1 MYGSGGGRIDGVRQV
16 PYTINTKNGRFL
28 SSSDSDVGI
37 CKSIVETQ
45 GYSCE
50 EHTVTTA
57 DGYIV
62 SLQRIPVGRS
72 GVTADKPPVLFA
84 AWAIGNAATWLLN
97 TPDQSL
103 GFILADNGYDAYWD
117 WSWDE
122 LAAHDL
128 PASVQYV
135 YDQTGQN
142 LHYVGH
148 SLGTLMALAAF
159 SKQQSLNMIRSAAL
173 LSPIAY
179 LDQIT
184 TLLGKAAAYSMIG
197 PPCCIS
203 PSTMDAVFKYGPQPT
218 ATKNMLHLA
227 QMVRQGTIASSAH
240 TSNVLVYNMSSIPND
255 PSLFLAHGGQDYLL
269 DPADVQTLM
278 GALSDHDADK
288 LVEACYW
295 KQGKDNTHMNSMA
308 NSLTICIL
316 VFLLCVSA
324 DGARQ
329 VPYTINTNNG
339 RFLSSLDSD
348 VGICESMVEPQ
359 GYSCEKHTVTTTDGY
374 ILSLQRI
381 PAGRSGVTADK
392 PPVLLQH
399 GVFSDATT
407 WLVNTPDQSLG
418 FILADNGYDVWL
430 ANTRGTKYS
439 SGHTSLSPSDPAYW
453 NWSWDEL
460 AGYDLPASVQ
470 YGTLMAL
477 AAFSKQQSL
486 NMIRSA
492 ALLSPIAYLD
502 QITTLLGKAAAYSMI
517 GDVTINIYYH
527 ILTSDSD
534 KNLAREAVTSFM
546 KGICKITNIDC
557 SSESSLTS
565 AFAGNINLMTYFP
578 STMDA
583 VAKYGPQPTATK
595 NMLHLAQMVRQGTIA
610 MYDYG
615 SEDDNNEHYGQPTPP
630 VYNMS
635 SIPNDLPLFLAHG
648 GQDYLSD
655 PMDVQTLMG
664 ALSDHDADKLVVLY
678 PEEYAHLDFTLAG
691 NANQVVYDPIMGFF
705 SLN

>member
-1 MYGSGGGRIDGVRQV
+1 M
-16 PYTINTKNGRFL
+16 
-28 SSSDSDVGI
+28 
-37 CKSIVETQ
+37 
-45 GYSCE
+45 
-50 EHTVTTA
+50 H
-57 DGYIV
+57 
-62 SLQRIPVGRS
+62 
-72 GVTADKPPVLFA
+72 
-84 AWAIGNAATWLLN
+84 
-97 TPDQSL
+97 
-103 GFILADNGYDAYWD
+103 
-117 WSWDE
+117 
-122 LAAHDL
+122 
-128 PASVQYV
+128 
-135 YDQTGQN
+135 
-142 LHYVGH
+142 
-148 SLGTLMALAAF
+148 
-159 SKQQSLNMIRSAAL
+159 
-173 LSPIAY
+173 
-179 LDQIT
+179 
-184 TLLGKAAAYSMIG
+184 
-197 PPCCIS
+197 
-203 PSTMDAVFKYGPQPT
+203 
-218 ATKNMLHLA
+218 
-227 QMVRQGTIASSAH
+227 
-240 TSNVLVYNMSSIPND
+240 
-255 PSLFLAHGGQDYLL
+255 
-269 DPADVQTLM
+269 
-278 GALSDHDADK
+278 
-288 LVEACYW
+288 
-295 KQGKDNTHMNSMA
+295 SMA
-308 NSLTICIL
+308 NSLTISIL

-339 RFLSSLDSD
+339 RFLSCLNSD
-348 VGICESMVEPQ
+348 VGICKSMVETQ
-359 GYSCEKHTVTTTDGY
+359 GYSCEEHTVTTTDGY

-460 AGYDLPASVQ
+460 AAYDLPASVQ
-470 YGTLMAL
+470 YVYDQTGQNLHYVGHSLGTLMAL

-517 GDVTINIYYH
+517 GDALYWLGIDEF
-527 ILTSDSD
+527 LPGG
-534 KNLAREAVTSFM
+534 EAVTNFM
-546 KGICKITNIDC
+546 NGICNITNIDC
-557 SSESSLTS
+557 SSEFSLTS
-565 AFAGNINLMTYFP
+565 VVAGPPCCISP

-635 SIPNDLPLFLAHG
+635 SILNDLPLFLAHG

-655 PMDVQTLMG
+655 PADVQTLMG
-664 ALSDHDADKLVVLY
+664 ALSDHDADKLLVLY

>member
-1 MYGSGGGRIDGVRQV
+1 MHRLRTSGHRFVPLVKRKASNAFSAVQDTFYSTKDIFETHKVVFTISTSLASIGTAWAGYTLRHLHESKVEQRLDSIEKAMNNNYQMEHKEFKKLVGSGGFSTEACVATAGTSLIIGYGLGWRGGKWYANRKFKKEQLKLLGQIKPKRWQL
-16 PYTINTKNGRFL
+16 KFL
-28 SSSDSDVGI
+28 RRP
-37 CKSIVETQ
+37 
-45 GYSCE
+45 
-50 EHTVTTA
+50 
-57 DGYIV
+57 
-62 SLQRIPVGRS
+62 LLRPRS
-72 GVTADKPPVLFA
+72 PE
-84 AWAIGNAATWLLN
+84 NAAKT
-97 TPDQSL
+97 S
-103 GFILADNGYDAYWD
+103 DA
-117 WSWDE
+117 
-122 LAAHDL
+122 LQKDL
-128 PASVQYV
+128 PVA
-135 YDQTGQN
+135 QN
-142 LHYVGH
+142 SGE
-148 SLGTLMALAAF
+148 
-159 SKQQSLNMIRSAAL
+159 
-173 LSPIAY
+173 
-179 LDQIT
+179 
-184 TLLGKAAAYSMIG
+184 
-197 PPCCIS
+197 
-203 PSTMDAVFKYGPQPT
+203 
-218 ATKNMLHLA
+218 
-227 QMVRQGTIASSAH
+227 TIPH
-240 TSNVLVYNMSSIPND
+240 RNLQFNRVN
-255 PSLFLAHGGQDYLL
+255 
-269 DPADVQTLM
+269 
-278 GALSDHDADK
+278 
-288 LVEACYW
+288 
-295 KQGKDNTHMNSMA
+295 GKDNTHMHSMGRMA

-316 VFLLCVSA
+316 VFLLCVSFLLLH
-324 DGARQ
+324 Q
-329 VPYTINTNNG
+329 
-339 RFLSSLDSD
+339 FLSSSDSSSNSY

-359 GYSCEKHTVTTTDGY
+359 GYSCEEHTVTTTDGY

-439 SGHTSLSPSDPAYW
+439 SGHTSLSPSDPVYW
-453 NWSWDEL
+453 DWSWDEL
-460 AGYDLPASVQ
+460 AAYDLPASVKYVYDQ
-470 YGTLMAL
+470 TGQNLHYVGHSLGTLMAL

-486 NMIRSA
+486 NMTRSA
-492 ALLSPIAYLD
+492 ALLAPIAYLD

-517 GDVTINIYYH
+517 GDVLYWLGI
-527 ILTSDSD
+527 DEF
-534 KNLAREAVTSFM
+534 KPGGEAVTNFM

-565 AFAGNINLMTYFP
+565 AFAGPPCCISP

-583 VAKYGPQPTATK
+583 VANYGSQPTATK

-655 PMDVQTLMG
+655 PVDVQSLMG